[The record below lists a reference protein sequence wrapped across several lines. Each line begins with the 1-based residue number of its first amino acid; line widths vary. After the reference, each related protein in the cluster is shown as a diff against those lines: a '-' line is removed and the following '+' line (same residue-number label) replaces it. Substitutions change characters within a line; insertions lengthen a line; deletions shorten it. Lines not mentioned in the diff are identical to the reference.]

1 MMNETAQY
9 YTRFDL
15 ELFEGTLTS
24 HVYPWHW
31 HDSYTIVLVEKG
43 AMKYVYRDGEVVA
56 GSGEVLVVNPFTSH
70 YNFPVEECAYK
81 VVFLPVVYVSES
93 SRVIG
98 QFQREGVNNGVLFKA
113 SFLLFDELKEVQS
126 KEGCAGIAKEL
137 ARLLMHHLAFH
148 EKPVSIDRRIVP
160 AIEFVQ
166 HHFDKKLTIDRIAAT
181 CHLSRFHFQ
190 RLFKES
196 TGLTVHEYIQQLRTE
211 YGKELLRRG
220 IQITDTSIEAGY
232 FDQSHFHK
240 AFKRMWVSNP
250 SRFL

>member
-1 MMNETAQY
+1 LNNETARY

-15 ELFEGTLTS
+15 ELFEGALTS

-43 AMKYVYRDGEVVA
+43 AMKYVYRDGEVIA
-56 GSGEVLVVNPFTSH
+56 GAGQVLVINPFTSH
-70 YNFPVEECAYK
+70 CNFPVEECVYK
-81 VVFLPVVYVSES
+81 VFFLPVGYISEDAWFA
-93 SRVIG
+93 R
-98 QFQREGVNNGVLFKA
+98 QFQREGANDSTFFNTL
-113 SFLLFDELKEVQS
+113 LRLFDQLKAVEDKETCTIIAAELS
-126 KEGCAGIAKEL
+126 
-137 ARLLMHHLAFH
+137 RLLMHNFAFH
-148 EKPVSIDRRIVP
+148 DKPVAVDKRIVP
-160 AIEFVQ
+160 AIAFVQ
-166 HHFDKKLTIDRIAAT
+166 QHFDKKLTIERIAAT

-220 IQITDTSIEAGY
+220 VQITDTSIEAGY